1 MKGKRN
7 AWKDFTNSNH
17 SSSAK
22 NAEMGWKKN
31 PCFQQSPPRGRELI
45 FVLPSTKEQ
54 GVPPPRL
61 FPLDG
66 HFKSF
71 AFYFQLQRLCNSH
84 TCHRTVL
91 FHTILERNT
100 QIFIAYVDLTC
111 IVLCHKYS
119 LIFLPFLSGL
129 PDISI
134 PAFPQVF
141 PKSTR
146 SVQHT
151 TWGNHQITTELSAPA
166 DKQSHTET
174 PAPL

>member
-54 GVPPPRL
+54 GVPPARL

-100 QIFIAYVDLTC
+100 QIFIAYLTC
-111 IVLCHKYS
+111 IVVIYS
-119 LIFLPFLSGL
+119 GFDLHCPVSQIFSYFSP
-129 PDISI
+129 ISKWSAWHI
-134 PAFPQVF
+134 HSSFP
-141 PKSTR
+141 S
-146 SVQHT
+146 SV
-151 TWGNHQITTELSAPA
+151 S
-166 DKQSHTET
+166 
-174 PAPL
+174 